1 MANYQ
6 SVTVQEHTEE
16 ENVSLEKQAAMQEE
30 AAEQRNQSIQS
41 NTEEPQEEVQEEAS
55 EEASEERPEWLDE
68 KFETPEDLAKAYNEL
83 QKKQSSKES
92 KAKKDDTPAEEES
105 ASSLNSSVQKAT
117 EEFAEKGTLTDKT
130 FVELEKAGL
139 PRSFVE
145 AYIAGQESMS
155 TSQALDIQNE
165 VGGNAN
171 YNAMSDWAAENLS
184 DGDLAG
190 FNSIVE
196 TGSIEQAKM
205 AVKGLYAQFISAG
218 GQPPE
223 LSQGGTSGSSVKPFG
238 SAAQVTEAM
247 RDPRYANDPAF
258 RDNVEK
264 RLAVSNVL

>member
-30 AAEQRNQSIQS
+30 AAEQRNQSIES
-41 NTEEPQEEVQEEAS
+41 NTEEPQEETQ

-68 KFETPEDLAKAYNEL
+68 KFESPEDLAKAYNEL
-83 QKKQSSKES
+83 QKKQSSKQS
-92 KAKKDDTPAEEES
+92 KAKKDEAPAEEE
-105 ASSLNSSVQKAT
+105 AETGVSLNSSVQKAT
-117 EEFAEKGTLTDKT
+117 EEFAESGVLTDKT
-130 FVELEKAGL
+130 FIELEKAGL

-171 YNAMSDWAAENLS
+171 YNAMGEWAADNLS
-184 DGDLAG
+184 DSDLDG

-247 RDPRYANDPAF
+247 RDPRYSSDPAF

>member
-6 SVTVQEHTEE
+6 SVTVQENTEE

-30 AAEQRNQSIQS
+30 AAEQRNQSLKS
-41 NTEEPQEEVQEEAS
+41 NTEEPQEEV
-55 EEASEERPEWLDE
+55 SEERPEWLDE

-92 KAKKDDTPAEEES
+92 KPKEDAPAEEET
-105 ASSLNSSVQKAT
+105 AITLNSAVEKAT
-117 EEFAEKGTLTDKT
+117 EEFSESGTLTDKT
-130 FVELEKAGL
+130 FIELEKAGL

-145 AYIAGQESMS
+145 AYIAGQESIV

-165 VGGNAN
+165 IGGNAN
-171 YNAMSDWAAENLS
+171 YNAMADWASENLS
-184 DGDLAG
+184 EGDLDG

-196 TGSIEQAKM
+196 SGSLEQAKM
-205 AVKGLYAQFISAG
+205 AVKGLYAQFLSAG
-218 GQPPE
+218 GNPPE
-223 LSQGGTSGSSVKPFG
+223 LSQGNTSGSSVKPFG

-258 RDNVEK
+258 RENVEK

>member
-16 ENVSLEKQAAMQEE
+16 ENVSLEKQAAMQDE
-30 AAEQRNQSIQS
+30 AAEQRNQSIES
-41 NTEEPQEEVQEEAS
+41 NTEEPQEETQEES
-55 EEASEERPEWLDE
+55 SEERPEWLDE
-68 KFETPEDLAKAYNEL
+68 KFESPEDLAKAYNEL
-83 QKKQSSKES
+83 QKKQSSKQSE
-92 KAKKDDTPAEEES
+92 AKKDEASAEDEAETG
-105 ASSLNSSVQKAT
+105 SSLNSYVQKAT
-117 EEFAEKGTLTDKT
+117 EEFAESGALTDKT

-145 AYIAGQESMS
+145 AYIAGQESIS
-155 TSQALDIQNE
+155 TTQALDIQNE

-171 YNAMSDWAAENLS
+171 YNAMSDWASETLS
-184 DGDLAG
+184 DGDLDG

-196 TGSIEQAKM
+196 TGSVEQAKM

-218 GQPPE
+218 GNPPE

-247 RDPRYANDPAF
+247 RDPRYSSDPAF

>member
-6 SVTVQEHTEE
+6 SVSVQEHTEE

-30 AAEQRNQSIQS
+30 AAEQRNQSLQS
-41 NTEEPQEEVQEEAS
+41 NTEEPQEETQ

-68 KFETPEDLAKAYNEL
+68 KFESAEDLAKAYKEL
-83 QKKQSSKES
+83 QKKQSAPKE
-92 KAKKDDTPAEEES
+92 KAEK
-105 ASSLNSSVQKAT
+105 T
-117 EEFAEKGTLTDKT
+117 EEAPSSKTVEVISGASQEFSDKGELSDKS
-130 FVELEKAGL
+130 FVELEKAGIS
-139 PRSFVE
+139 RDMVE
-145 AYIAGQESMS
+145 AYIRGQESLA

-171 YNAMSDWAAENLS
+171 YNAMADWASENMS
-184 DGDLAG
+184 DGDLDG

-196 TGSIEQAKM
+196 RGSVDQAKM

-247 RDPRYANDPAF
+247 RDPRYSSDPAF
-258 RDNVEK
+258 RQNVEN

>member
-30 AAEQRNQSIQS
+30 AAEQRNQSLQS
-41 NTEEPQEEVQEEAS
+41 NTEEPQEEVQEEVQ
-55 EEASEERPEWLDE
+55 EERPEWLDE
-68 KFETPEDLAKAYNEL
+68 KFESPEDLAKAYNEL

-92 KAKKDDTPAEEES
+92 KSKKDEAPAKEEE
-105 ASSLNSSVQKAT
+105 ASVSLNSSVQKAT
-117 EEFAEKGTLTDKT
+117 EEFAETGALTDKT
-130 FVELEKAGL
+130 FIELEKAGL

-155 TSQALDIQNE
+155 TSQALEIQNE

-171 YNAMSDWAAENLS
+171 YNAMSEWATENLS
-184 DGDLAG
+184 DGDLDG

-196 TGSIEQAKM
+196 NGSVDQAKM

-218 GQPPE
+218 GNPPE

-247 RDPRYANDPAF
+247 RDPRYSSDPAF

>member
-16 ENVSLEKQAAMQEE
+16 ENVSLEKQAAMQDE
-30 AAEQRNQSIQS
+30 AAEQRNQSIES
-41 NTEEPQEEVQEEAS
+41 NTEEPQEEVQEES
-55 EEASEERPEWLDE
+55 SEERPEWLDE
-68 KFETPEDLAKAYNEL
+68 KFESPEDLAKAYNEL
-83 QKKQSSKES
+83 QKKQSSKQSE
-92 KAKKDDTPAEEES
+92 AKKDEAPAEEE
-105 ASSLNSSVQKAT
+105 ASVSLNSSVQKAT
-117 EEFAEKGTLTDKT
+117 EEFAESGVLTDKT
-130 FVELEKAGL
+130 FIELEKAGL

-155 TSQALDIQNE
+155 TSQALEIQNE

-171 YNAMSDWAAENLS
+171 YNAMSDWASENLS
-184 DGDLAG
+184 DGDLDG

-196 TGSIEQAKM
+196 SGSVEQAKM

-218 GQPPE
+218 GNPPE

-247 RDPRYANDPAF
+247 RDPRYSSDPAF

>member
-6 SVTVQEHTEE
+6 SVTVNEHTEE
-16 ENVSLEKQAAMQEE
+16 ENISLEKQAAMQEE
-30 AAEQRNQSIQS
+30 AAQQRNQSLQS
-41 NTEEPQEEVQEEAS
+41 NTEEPKEEVQ

-68 KFETPEDLAKAYNEL
+68 KFETPEDLAKAYAEL

-92 KAKKDDTPAEEES
+92 KAKKEEAPAEEEA

-117 EEFAEKGTLTDKT
+117 EEFAEKGALTDKT
-130 FVELEKAGL
+130 YVELEKAGI

-155 TSQALDIQNE
+155 TAQALEIQNE

-196 TGSIEQAKM
+196 TGSIDQAKM

-223 LSQGGTSGSSVKPFG
+223 LSQGSTSGSSVKPFG

-247 RDPRYANDPAF
+247 RDPRYSNDPAY

>member
-41 NTEEPQEEVQEEAS
+41 NTEEPQEEIQEE
-55 EEASEERPEWLDE
+55 SEERPEWLDE
-68 KFETPEDLAKAYNEL
+68 KFESPEDLAKAYNEL
-83 QKKQSSKES
+83 QKKQSSKQS
-92 KAKKDDTPAEEES
+92 KSKKDDAPAEEE
-105 ASSLNSSVQKAT
+105 ASVSLNSAVQSAT
-117 EEFAEKGTLTDKT
+117 EEFAESGALTDKA
-130 FVELEKAGL
+130 FIELEKAGL

-145 AYIAGQESMS
+145 SYIAGQESMS
-155 TSQALDIQNE
+155 TAQALDIQNE

-171 YNAMSDWAAENLS
+171 YNAMADWASDNLS
-184 DGDLAG
+184 DGDLDG

-196 TGSIEQAKM
+196 SGSVEQAKM

-218 GQPPE
+218 GNPPE

-247 RDPRYANDPAF
+247 RDPRYSSDPAF

>member
-16 ENVSLEKQAAMQEE
+16 ENVSLEKQAAMQDE
-30 AAEQRNQSIQS
+30 AAEQRNQSIES
-41 NTEEPQEEVQEEAS
+41 NTEEPQEEIQ

-68 KFETPEDLAKAYNEL
+68 KFESPEDLAKAYNEL
-83 QKKQSSKES
+83 QKKQSSKQS
-92 KAKKDDTPAEEES
+92 KDKTDDTPAEEE
-105 ASSLNSSVQKAT
+105 ASVSLNSSVQKAT
-117 EEFAEKGTLTDKT
+117 EEFAESGVLTDKT
-130 FVELEKAGL
+130 FIELEKAGL

-155 TSQALDIQNE
+155 TSQALEIQNE

-171 YNAMSDWAAENLS
+171 YNAMSDWASENLS
-184 DGDLAG
+184 DGDLDG

-196 TGSIEQAKM
+196 TGSVDQAKM

-218 GQPPE
+218 GNPPE

-247 RDPRYANDPAF
+247 RDPRYSSDPAF

>member
-6 SVTVQEHTEE
+6 SVSVQEHTEE

-30 AAEQRNQSIQS
+30 AAEQRNQSLQS
-41 NTEEPQEEVQEEAS
+41 NTEEPQEEIQ

-68 KFETPEDLAKAYNEL
+68 KFESPEDLAKAYNEL
-83 QKKQSSKES
+83 QKKQSSKQS
-92 KAKKDDTPAEEES
+92 KDKTDDTPAEEE
-105 ASSLNSSVQKAT
+105 ASVSLNSSVQKAT
-117 EEFAEKGTLTDKT
+117 EEFAESGVLTDKT
-130 FVELEKAGL
+130 FIELEKAGL

-171 YNAMSDWAAENLS
+171 YNAMSDWASDNLS
-184 DGDLAG
+184 DGDLDG

-196 TGSIEQAKM
+196 TGSIDQAKM

-247 RDPRYANDPAF
+247 RDPRYSSDPAF

>member
-6 SVTVQEHTEE
+6 SVSVQEHTEE

-30 AAEQRNQSIQS
+30 AAEQRNQSIES
-41 NTEEPQEEVQEEAS
+41 NTEEPQEEIQ

-68 KFETPEDLAKAYNEL
+68 KFESPEDLAKAYNEL
-83 QKKQSSKES
+83 QKKQSSKQS
-92 KAKKDDTPAEEES
+92 KDKTDDTPAEEE
-105 ASSLNSSVQKAT
+105 ASVSLNSSVQKAT
-117 EEFAEKGTLTDKT
+117 EEFAESGVLTDKT
-130 FVELEKAGL
+130 FIELEKAGL

-171 YNAMSDWAAENLS
+171 YNAMSDWASDNLS
-184 DGDLAG
+184 DGDLDG

-196 TGSIEQAKM
+196 SGSVDQAKM

-247 RDPRYANDPAF
+247 RDPRYSSDPAF

>member
-6 SVTVQEHTEE
+6 SVSVQEHTEE
-16 ENVSLEKQAAMQEE
+16 ENVSLEKQAAMQDE
-30 AAEQRNQSIQS
+30 AAEQRNQSIES
-41 NTEEPQEEVQEEAS
+41 NTEEPQEEVQA
-55 EEASEERPEWLDE
+55 EASEERPEWLDE
-68 KFETPEDLAKAYNEL
+68 KFESPEDLAKAYNEL
-83 QKKQSSKES
+83 QKKQSSKQS
-92 KAKKDDTPAEEES
+92 KSKKDDAPAEEDTG
-105 ASSLNSSVQKAT
+105 ASINSSVQKAT
-117 EEFAEKGTLTDKT
+117 EEFAESGALTDKT

-145 AYIAGQESMS
+145 AYIAGQESIS

-171 YNAMSDWAAENLS
+171 YNAMSDWASENLS
-184 DGDLAG
+184 DGDLDG

-218 GQPPE
+218 GNPPE

-247 RDPRYANDPAF
+247 RDPRYSSDPAF

>member
-30 AAEQRNQSIQS
+30 AAEQRNQSLQS
-41 NTEEPQEEVQEEAS
+41 NTEEPQEEIQEE
-55 EEASEERPEWLDE
+55 SEERPEWLDE
-68 KFETPEDLAKAYNEL
+68 KFESPEDLAKAYNEL

-92 KAKKDDTPAEEES
+92 KSKKDDTPSEEES
-105 ASSLNSSVQKAT
+105 GASLNSAVQSAT
-117 EEFAEKGTLTDKT
+117 EEFAEKGNLTDKT
-130 FVELEKAGL
+130 FIELEKAGL

-171 YNAMSDWAAENLS
+171 YNAMADWASENLS
-184 DGDLAG
+184 DGDLDG

-196 TGSIEQAKM
+196 TGSVDQAKM

-218 GQPPE
+218 GNPPE

-247 RDPRYANDPAF
+247 RDPRYSSDPAF

>member
-6 SVTVQEHTEE
+6 SVSVQEHTEE

-30 AAEQRNQSIQS
+30 AAEQRNQSIES
-41 NTEEPQEEVQEEAS
+41 NTEEPQEEIQ

-68 KFETPEDLAKAYNEL
+68 KFESPEDLAKAYNEL
-83 QKKQSSKES
+83 QKKQSSKQS
-92 KAKKDDTPAEEES
+92 KAKKDDAPAEEE
-105 ASSLNSSVQKAT
+105 AGVSLNSAVQSAT
-117 EEFAEKGTLTDKT
+117 EEFAESGALTDKA
-130 FVELEKAGL
+130 FIELEKAGL

-171 YNAMSDWAAENLS
+171 YNAMGDWAAENLS
-184 DGDLAG
+184 DSDLDG

-247 RDPRYANDPAF
+247 RDPRYSSDPAF

>member
-6 SVTVQEHTEE
+6 SVSVQEHTEE
-16 ENVSLEKQAAMQEE
+16 ENVSLEKQAAMQDE
-30 AAEQRNQSIQS
+30 AAEQRNQSLQS
-41 NTEEPQEEVQEEAS
+41 NTEEPQEETQ

-68 KFETPEDLAKAYNEL
+68 KFESAEDLAKAYNEL
-83 QKKQSSKES
+83 QKKQSSKQS
-92 KAKKDDTPAEEES
+92 KADKDDATAEEE
-105 ASSLNSSVQKAT
+105 AETGVSLNSSVQKAT
-117 EEFAEKGTLTDKT
+117 EEFAESGNLADKT
-130 FVELEKAGL
+130 FIELEKAGL

-145 AYIAGQESMS
+145 AYIAGQESIN

-171 YNAMSDWAAENLS
+171 YSAMSDWASENLS
-184 DGDLAG
+184 DGDLDG

-196 TGSIEQAKM
+196 TGSVGQAKM
-205 AVKGLYAQFISAG
+205 AVKGLYAQYLSAG

-223 LSQGGTSGSSVKPFG
+223 LSQGATSGSSVKPFG

-247 RDPRYANDPAF
+247 RDPRYSSDPAY

>member
-6 SVTVQEHTEE
+6 SVSVQEHTEE

-30 AAEQRNQSIQS
+30 AAEQRNQSLQS
-41 NTEEPQEEVQEEAS
+41 NTEEPQEEIQ

-68 KFETPEDLAKAYNEL
+68 KFESPEDLAKAYNEL

-92 KAKKDDTPAEEES
+92 KSKKDDAPAEEE
-105 ASSLNSSVQKAT
+105 ASVSLNSSVQKAT
-117 EEFAEKGTLTDKT
+117 EEFAESGVLTDKT
-130 FVELEKAGL
+130 FIELEKAGL

-171 YNAMSDWAAENLS
+171 YNAMADWASDNLS
-184 DGDLAG
+184 DGDLDG

-196 TGSIEQAKM
+196 SGSVDQAKM

-247 RDPRYANDPAF
+247 RDPRYSSDPAF

>member
-30 AAEQRNQSIQS
+30 AAEQRNQSIES
-41 NTEEPQEEVQEEAS
+41 NTEEPQEEIQ

-68 KFETPEDLAKAYNEL
+68 KFESPEDLAKAYNEL

-92 KAKKDDTPAEEES
+92 KSKKDDTPAEEELGG
-105 ASSLNSSVQKAT
+105 SLNTYVQKAT
-117 EEFAEKGTLTDKT
+117 EEFAESGALTDKT

-171 YNAMSDWAAENLS
+171 YNAMGEWAADNLS
-184 DGDLAG
+184 DSDLDG

-218 GQPPE
+218 GNPPE

-247 RDPRYANDPAF
+247 RDPRYSSDPAF

>member
-6 SVTVQEHTEE
+6 SVSVQEHTEE

-30 AAEQRNQSIQS
+30 AAEQRNQSLQS
-41 NTEEPQEEVQEEAS
+41 NTEEPQEEA
-55 EEASEERPEWLDE
+55 AEERPEWLDE
-68 KFETPEDLAKAYNEL
+68 KFESPEELAKAYNEL
-83 QKKQSSKES
+83 QKKQSSPKNKAEKKE
-92 KAKKDDTPAEEES
+92 KTEK
-105 ASSLNSSVQKAT
+105 T
-117 EEFAEKGTLTDKT
+117 EEAPSSKTVEVISDASQEFYDKGELSDKS
-130 FVELEKAGL
+130 FIELEKAGIS
-139 PRSFVE
+139 RDMVE
-145 AYIAGQESMS
+145 AYIRGQESLA

-171 YNAMSDWAAENLS
+171 YNAMADWASDNMS
-184 DGDLAG
+184 DGDLDG

-196 TGSIEQAKM
+196 SGSIDQAKM

-247 RDPRYANDPAF
+247 RDPRYSSDPAF

>member
-6 SVTVQEHTEE
+6 SVSVQEHTEE

-30 AAEQRNQSIQS
+30 AAEQRNQSIES
-41 NTEEPQEEVQEEAS
+41 NTEEPQEEIQ

-68 KFETPEDLAKAYNEL
+68 KFESPEDLAKAYKEL
-83 QKKQSSKES
+83 QKKQSSPKE
-92 KAKKDDTPAEEES
+92 KAEKAE
-105 ASSLNSSVQKAT
+105 KT
-117 EEFAEKGTLTDKT
+117 EEAPSSKTVEVISGASQEFSDKGELSDKS
-130 FVELEKAGL
+130 FVELEKAGIS
-139 PRSFVE
+139 RDMVE
-145 AYIAGQESMS
+145 SYIRGQESLA

-171 YNAMSDWAAENLS
+171 YNAMADWASENMS
-184 DGDLAG
+184 DGDLDG

-196 TGSIEQAKM
+196 TGSIDQAKM

-247 RDPRYANDPAF
+247 RDPRYSSDPAF

>member
-30 AAEQRNQSIQS
+30 AAEQRNQSLQS
-41 NTEEPQEEVQEEAS
+41 NTEEPQEEVQEEA
-55 EEASEERPEWLDE
+55 AEERPEWLDE
-68 KFETPEDLAKAYNEL
+68 KFESPEDLAKAYNEL

-92 KAKKDDTPAEEES
+92 KSKKDDTPAEEE
-105 ASSLNSSVQKAT
+105 ASISLNSSVQKAT
-117 EEFAEKGTLTDKT
+117 EEFAESGALTDKT

-145 AYIAGQESMS
+145 AYIAGQESIS

-171 YNAMSDWAAENLS
+171 YNAMSDWASENLS
-184 DGDLAG
+184 DGDLDG

-196 TGSIEQAKM
+196 SGSVEQAKM

-218 GQPPE
+218 GNPPE
-223 LSQGGTSGSSVKPFG
+223 LSQGSTSGSSVKPFG